1 MLLKEV
7 VHIFLINFRIH
18 FEVHG
23 EFSCI
28 TIMIQTLKY
37 CARFIGTDRAIGKV
51 SQGTDSITGVA
62 HPEPRK
68 GMVLPFQALSL
79 AFNHINYYVEMPA
92 VSHSY

>member
-7 VHIFLINFRIH
+7 VPIFLINFRIH
-18 FEVHG
+18 FEVG

-28 TIMIQTLKY
+28 TIMIRTLKY
-37 CARFIGTDRAIGKV
+37 CARFIGTDRAVGKV

-62 HPEPRK
+62 HREQRK